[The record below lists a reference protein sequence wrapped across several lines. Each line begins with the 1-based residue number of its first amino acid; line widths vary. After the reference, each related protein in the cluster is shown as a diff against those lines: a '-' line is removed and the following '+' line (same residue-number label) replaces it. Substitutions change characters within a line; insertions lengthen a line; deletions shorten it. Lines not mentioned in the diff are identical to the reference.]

1 MKKYALITVSEKAG
15 VEALAMGLEKLGYSI
30 LSTSR
35 TAKHL
40 RQFCSEVVEIADVT
54 GFQEILDGRVK
65 TLHPIIHA
73 GILADRDEP
82 SHLKT
87 LADLSIDHIDVVAVN
102 LYPFA
107 QTRATEGTSHSR
119 IIENID
125 IGGPTLIR
133 AAAKN
138 YRHVIVLTDPRD
150 YAPTLDLLATE
161 AGAQEGWRLYLA
173 HKAFELV
180 THYDSDIADYLS
192 ELHVDQMPAAEMPGF
207 MDLSCSLHARLRYGE
222 NPHQKAALYRINGSK
237 YSMSDLKVLHGKEM
251 SYNNYMDL
259 DSAISITLSFK
270 EPAAAP
276 ISIGR

>member
-1 MKKYALITVSEKAG
+1 MKKYALITVSDKTG
-15 VEALAMGLEKLGYSI
+15 VEALAMGLEKLGFTI
-30 LSTSR
+30 LSTSK

-40 RQFCSEVVEIADVT
+40 RQFCSEVVEIADLT

-82 SHLKT
+82 SHIKT
-87 LADLSIDHIDVVAVN
+87 LQDLSIDHIDVVAVN

-107 QTRATEGTSHSR
+107 QTRATEGVSHSQ

-125 IGGPTLIR
+125 VGGPTLIR

-150 YAPTLDLLATE
+150 YAPTLDLLGSE
-161 AGAQEGWRLYLA
+161 AGTQEGWRLYLA

-192 ELHVDQMPAAEMPGF
+192 ELHVDLLPVTEMPGF
-207 MDLSCSLHARLRYGE
+207 MDLNCSLQSKLRYGE
-222 NPHQKAALYRINGSK
+222 NPHQKAGFYVTRRDGWKS
-237 YSMSDLKVLHGKEM
+237 LHGKEL
-251 SYNNYMDL
+251 SLNNIL
-259 DSAISITLSFK
+259 DIDSSLRSVRLF
-270 EPAAAP
+270 E
-276 ISIGR
+276 